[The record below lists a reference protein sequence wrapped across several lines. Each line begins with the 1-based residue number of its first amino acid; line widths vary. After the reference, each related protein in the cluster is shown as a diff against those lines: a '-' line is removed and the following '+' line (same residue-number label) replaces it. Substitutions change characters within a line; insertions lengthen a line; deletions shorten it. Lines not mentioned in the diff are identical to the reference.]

1 MGVFWVLCLGLYMR
15 SCLLSKGFGD
25 SLRRGSGD
33 SLRRSPSDGLRRGLG
48 DGLRVEALEP
58 APQSVV
64 K

>member
-33 SLRRSPSDGLRRGLG
+33 GLRRGLG